1 MAVTSVT
8 VDSSLVSSYALLSIN
23 NVMLKFANKAEE
35 GKKYNRNFFSNPFLS
50 SNFLSDQQQYKATN
64 EMKEEE
70 ERIERNI
77 DNLLSLSKY
86 KSSLQSS

>member
-35 GKKYNRNFFSNPFLS
+35 GKKYNRNLFSNPFLS
-50 SNFLSDQQQYKATN
+50 SDQQQYKATN

>member
-1 MAVTSVT
+1 
-8 VDSSLVSSYALLSIN
+8 
-23 NVMLKFANKAEE
+23 MLKFANKAEE

-50 SNFLSDQQQYKATN
+50 SDQQQYKATN

-77 DNLLSLSKY
+77 DNLLSLSK
-86 KSSLQSS
+86 